1 MEYRRRNNMELLR
14 KKISVSLIG
23 LLILAISLN
32 VNAQSQVDLQNAFAE
47 SYTFENEG
55 KYSEAIKSIKKYY
68 DIESYEVNIRL
79 AWLSYMSGQ
88 FTESISYY
96 QKSITL
102 RPLSIEARLGICCPT
117 SAVGNWEQV
126 IQHYQFIV
134 KIAPNNYTA
143 NLRLGQIYM
152 NRKNYSEASKHFDLL
167 ISQYPFT
174 YDVMISTAW
183 NYYYQV
189 KLREAKVLFQKVL
202 LIYSND
208 ESATLGLSLIK

>member
-102 RPLSIEARLGICCPT
+102 RPLSIEARLGI
-117 SAVGNWEQV
+117 
-126 IQHYQFIV
+126 
-134 KIAPNNYTA
+134 
-143 NLRLGQIYM
+143 
-152 NRKNYSEASKHFDLL
+152 
-167 ISQYPFT
+167 
-174 YDVMISTAW
+174 
-183 NYYYQV
+183 
-189 KLREAKVLFQKVL
+189 
-202 LIYSND
+202 
-208 ESATLGLSLIK
+208 